1 MIAVHYQIDF
11 SEHYLAD
18 YMAARGI
25 GFLGWNTRFRG
36 FESSFILDHALVDI
50 GVGVRWLREVQGVET
65 VVLHGNS
72 GGGSLMAAYQAQ
84 AVHPHVTPLEGMR
97 PAAGLADLPAADG
110 YVASAAHPGRPDV
123 LTAWM
128 DASVVDENDPI
139 STDSDLDLFD
149 PKNGPPYSEDFI
161 SRYRSAQVTRNNAIT
176 DWAERELKRVR
187 AAGFSD
193 RPVHRHAHLGRSAN
207 GRPHTGTQQA
217 SSKSVL
223 RRRPGQGQPIGARH
237 RRSMHTAQLARHVEP
252 ATSTD
257 ACRAA
262 PGPHRLPRTG
272 HQRRTGHR
280 RLPVRRPAYLR
291 CSGEQ
296 GQVTVRDRHRPLL
309 HHAGSAQREGRY
321 DRPVDRE
328 TVALRVLAHFVPGGK
343 VLDFL
348 APETDWLDIRYCAE
362 DDDATLY
369 RELPEAEVIW
379 HVLRP
384 LSDSDLERAPQC
396 RLVHKLG
403 AGVNTIDVEAATR
416 LGIAVANMPGANA
429 ASVAEGAVLLMLA
442 ALRRLPELDR
452 ATRAGTGW
460 PSDPSLGETVR
471 DIGSCTVGLIGY
483 GNIAK
488 RVETIVTAMGADVL
502 HTSTGDD
509 GHPGWRTLPDLLAAS
524 DIVSLHLSLA
534 ADTSNLL
541 DAAALALMKPSA
553 VIVNTSR
560 GPIIDEDA
568 LVDALR
574 GGRLAAAGL
583 DVFAV
588 EPIPADN
595 PLLSLDNV
603 VLTPHVTWY
612 TVDTMRRYLA
622 EAVDNCRRIRDGQA
636 LANVVNG
643 VNAPVRRG

>member
-1 MIAVHYQIDF
+1 M
-11 SEHYLAD
+11 
-18 YMAARGI
+18 
-25 GFLGWNTRFRG
+25 
-36 FESSFILDHALVDI
+36 
-50 GVGVRWLREVQGVET
+50 
-65 VVLHGNS
+65 
-72 GGGSLMAAYQAQ
+72 
-84 AVHPHVTPLEGMR
+84 
-97 PAAGLADLPAADG
+97 
-110 YVASAAHPGRPDV
+110 
-123 LTAWM
+123 
-128 DASVVDENDPI
+128 
-139 STDSDLDLFD
+139 
-149 PKNGPPYSEDFI
+149 
-161 SRYRSAQVTRNNAIT
+161 
-176 DWAERELKRVR
+176 
-187 AAGFSD
+187 
-193 RPVHRHAHLGRSAN
+193 
-207 GRPHTGTQQA
+207 
-217 SSKSVL
+217 
-223 RRRPGQGQPIGARH
+223 
-237 RRSMHTAQLARHVEP
+237 
-252 ATSTD
+252 
-257 ACRAA
+257 
-262 PGPHRLPRTG
+262 
-272 HQRRTGHR
+272 
-280 RLPVRRPAYLR
+280 
-291 CSGEQ
+291 
-296 GQVTVRDRHRPLL
+296 
-309 HHAGSAQREGRY
+309 
-321 DRPVDRE
+321 
-328 TVALRVLAHFVPGGK
+328 ALRVLAHFVPGDK

-524 DIVSLHLSLA
+524 DIVSLHLPLA